1 MNDRVLETAKRP
13 KTLYKLTG
21 PFFFLTMKRT
31 GIIILNWNAAQD
43 TINCVRNFQ
52 EFRENEITIHVVDN
66 NSDPADREKIQQ
78 NCQDIVFIQN
88 DRNLGYAG
96 GNNVGLRRALKDG
109 CKYILLMNNDARIT
123 EKDFSL
129 LVQAM
134 DAEPDLGIVGPLIRD
149 HNGGILN
156 AGGRDI
162 GRHYIS
168 HFKQPVQTDALYD
181 VDYVSGT
188 IGLIRSSLLEQIGLL
203 DEAYFFSGE
212 VADLC
217 QRAKKQC
224 ISADSSGASWRIAV
238 NPLASGTHDLSASHG
253 NRGGIYTYYTV
264 RNRFLYIR
272 KHLRSSIPRLFPY
285 WTVQHLRHA
294 LRCVRERKKIELQ
307 MVLKGL
313 LHGLVGN
320 YGSLH

>member
-1 MNDRVLETAKRP
+1 
-13 KTLYKLTG
+13 
-21 PFFFLTMKRT
+21 MKRT
-31 GIIILNWNAAQD
+31 GIILLNWNAAED
-43 TINCVRNFQ
+43 TIGCVRNFQ
-52 EFRENEITIHVVDN
+52 TFLGDESTIYVVDN
-66 NSDPADREKIQQ
+66 NSDPADKEKVQQ
-78 NCQDIVFIQN
+78 GCQDVVFIHN
-88 DRNLGYAG
+88 DSNLGYAG
-96 GNNVGLRRALKDG
+96 GNNVGIRRALKDG
-109 CKYILLMNNDARIT
+109 CAYILLMNNDARIT
-123 EKDFSL
+123 EKDLRL
-129 LVQAM
+129 LEQ
-134 DAEPDLGIVGPLIRD
+134 DLELHPDLGMVGPIIRD
-149 HNGGILN
+149 NNGGILN

-168 HFKQPVQTDALYD
+168 HFKHPLQPDSLYE

-188 IGLIRSSLLEQIGLL
+188 ICLIRSSLLEQIGLL

-217 QRAKKQC
+217 ERAKQQR
-224 ISADSSGASWRIAV
+224 ISSVSSGAYCRIAV

-285 WTVQHLRHA
+285 WTSQHLRHA
-294 LRCVRERKKIELQ
+294 LRCLRESKKTELL

-313 LHGLVGN
+313 LHGLIGK
-320 YGSLH
+320 YGPLH

>member
-1 MNDRVLETAKRP
+1 
-13 KTLYKLTG
+13 
-21 PFFFLTMKRT
+21 MKQT
-31 GIIILNWNAAQD
+31 CIIILNWNAAED
-43 TINCVRNFQ
+43 TVGCIQNFQ
-52 EFRENEITIHVVDN
+52 TFLGDESTIYVVDN
-66 NSDPADREKIQQ
+66 NSDPADREKIRQS
-78 NCQDIVFIQN
+78 CQDVVFLQN

-96 GNNVGLRRALKDG
+96 GNNVGIRRALKDE
-109 CKYILLMNNDARIT
+109 CEYILLMNNDARIA
-123 EKDFSL
+123 EKDFQL
-129 LVQAM
+129 LVQAL
-134 DAEPDLGIVGPLIRD
+134 DTEPNLGIIGPIIRD

-168 HFKQPVQTDALYD
+168 HFKEPLQPDALYD

-188 IGLIRSSLLEQIGLL
+188 ICLVRSALLEQIGLL

-217 QRAKKQC
+217 QRAKKKI
-224 ISADSSGASWRIAV
+224 ISTDQPAASWRIAV
-238 NPLASGTHDLSASHG
+238 NPLASGSHDLSASHG

-272 KHLRSSIPRLFPY
+272 KHLRSSIPRLFLY
-285 WTVQHLRHA
+285 WTAQHLRHA
-294 LRCVRERKKIELQ
+294 FRCFREGKKIELR

-313 LHGLVGN
+313 LHGLRGK
-320 YGSLH
+320 YGALH